1 MSILVPG
8 KGLVNLEAMRV
19 DSAVR
24 EYDERLCFGFNEAN
38 QDWIIYVQL
47 ERGSDSPYHIDGYP
61 VYPVLGFQDRIPTPD
76 EALRR
81 LVQSDALRQ
90 GEAIL
95 DRMLRRNADLQ
106 RERDAAVSDATAE
119 VAERIEFE
127 MRRQGKTEKYAK
139 IPMSFGREVPGASK
153 RNAGGD

>member
-8 KGLVNLEAMRV
+8 KGLVNLEAVRV

-38 QDWIIYVQL
+38 QDWIIYIKM
-47 ERGSDSPYHIDGYP
+47 ERDFDGPYYIDGVP
-61 VYPVLGFQDRIPTPD
+61 VYPVLGFQHRIPSPE

-90 GEAIL
+90 GSQIL
-95 DRMLRRNADLQ
+95 DKLNADNLELQ
-106 RERDAAVSDATAE
+106 RERDKLAEDIVEETAE
-119 VAERIEFE
+119 RLEYSFRKE
-127 MRRQGKTEKYAK
+127 GKAEKYAK
-139 IPMSFGREVPGASK
+139 IYMSERKGNRA
-153 RNAGGD
+153 R